1 MRNPINIYI
10 LLSFILLFL
19 VAFLLSSC
27 FVPDLIDTDKE
38 IYHCGEA
45 SFYDL
50 NEVEVRRC
58 YGGVAL
64 NPNGASVEDTK
75 GCKYDRDQLNY
86 IYKEYFWKQDN
97 CKLD

>member
-1 MRNPINIYI
+1 MQPQTKLFYLWNALLIILI
-10 LLSFILLFL
+10 LLI
-19 VAFLLSSC
+19 LSSC
-27 FVPDLIDTDKE
+27 YIPDLIDTDKE

-45 SFYDL
+45 SYFDL

-58 YGGVAL
+58 FGGVAL
-64 NPNGASVEDTK
+64 NSNGASMEDAK
-75 GCKYDRDQLNY
+75 GCKYSREQLNY